1 MSSVYLS
8 HFHDDDP
15 SLCRAND
22 AGDRQMQKEAFA
34 KLFTGLGWEIP
45 RAIEQM
51 MKAKNFYFDQ
61 LMQVKLPK
69 WSQNRVVLLGDAAY
83 APSPITGQGTL
94 LAILGA
100 YVLAQELSR
109 NREDESAAFEKYEKR
124 LRSYV
129 ENAQCIPLGGY
140 APYMLNPQTSWGIW
154 LFRTITSFVSW
165 TKLAKILPDPKAATF
180 DLEIEEV
187 EA

>member
-15 SLCRAND
+15 SVRQAED
-22 AGDRQMQKEAFA
+22 TGDIQMQKEAFA
-34 KLFTGLGWEIP
+34 KLFTGLGWEVP
-45 RAIEQM
+45 RVIEQM
-51 MKAKNFYFDQ
+51 MRAENFYFDQ
-61 LMQVKLPK
+61 IMQVKLQK

-83 APSPITGQGTL
+83 APSPLTGQGTL

-109 NREDESAAFEKYEKR
+109 NPNDESAAFEKYEKR

-129 ENAQCIPLGGY
+129 ENAQSIPLGGY

-165 TKLAKILPDPKAATF
+165 TKLSKILPDPKAAAF

-187 EA
+187 KA